1 MGVEEEEEEEVV
13 CWIRKAW
20 WEKTSRPAFFVG
32 CAVRAFLIEAGTK
45 DASKEVEVEVG
56 VEEAV
61 AEVWGERA
69 GDGKMEGGK

>member
-1 MGVEEEEEEEVV
+1 M
-13 CWIRKAW
+13 RKAW
-20 WEKTSRPAFFVG
+20 WKEASRLALFVG

-61 AEVWGERA
+61 AEVCGGR